1 MDRLIY
7 SKFSNERNS
16 KYAIETSIV
25 ENDSAR
31 WVCKKPLYE
40 EGKQHFE
47 NMKAAYLGL
56 TTMFPKG
63 ELAIQPYEEAD
74 DGIPPHPVLIHY
86 ILVSGQFLHIVDEF
100 LAEDLF
106 SVNEISQLCAGAPR
120 IDGQEPALGDFLCH
134 RVKVFVFVGGPPSAT
149 ISRQI

>member
-47 NMKAAYLGL
+47 NMKSAYLGL

-74 DGIPPHPVLIHY
+74 DGMRFPYVKEQIWRACFMILI
-86 ILVSGQFLHIVDEF
+86 IVRDMK
-100 LAEDLF
+100 LY
-106 SVNEISQLCAGAPR
+106 
-120 IDGQEPALGDFLCH
+120 
-134 RVKVFVFVGGPPSAT
+134 
-149 ISRQI
+149 